1 MPEIIKT
8 IRNKTIITKNIVLSV
23 LVLIKQVTLLELI
36 IISNIAKNKEEI
48 SNVIAYGAA
57 DGIIQNGKDN
67 AKSIINPKKDF

>member
-1 MPEIIKT
+1 M
-8 IRNKTIITKNIVLSV
+8 
-23 LVLIKQVTLLELI
+23 LELI

-67 AKSIINPKKDF
+67 VKSIINPKKDF